1 MELNTTSSTWFGSN
15 APFIDAQGNVLSRQ
29 VDVKLIQN
37 DLLQLLLT
45 SPGNR
50 VHRPDYGVGVR
61 TFLFEGQDTTALTA
75 LKQRIF
81 SQVAKYESRVTLT
94 DVIFQPNDNNTL
106 TIKLY
111 GTVVLDRF
119 SNAQNLANA
128 DLLVELNIPT
138 GTSGNG

>member
-1 MELNTTSSTWFGSN
+1 MISTATFFGCN
-15 APFIDAQGNVLSRQ
+15 APFIDSKGNVLSRQ

-61 TFLFEGQDTTALTA
+61 TFLFEGQDTTTLMT

-81 SQVAKYESRVTLT
+81 DQVAKYESRVTLT

-106 TIKLY
+106 TVKLY

-119 SNAQNLANA
+119 SNAQNLADA

>member
-1 MELNTTSSTWFGSN
+1 MELNTTSSTWFGCD

-61 TFLFEGQDTTALTA
+61 TFLFEGQDTTTLMT

-81 SQVAKYESRVTLT
+81 DQVAKYESRVTLT

-119 SNAQNLANA
+119 SNAQNLADA

-138 GTSGNG
+138 GTSNNG